1 KKVQVFFQRVGSH
14 HLFVPDL
21 LSHVLPQADPR
32 TQGYRMMQAG
42 PPGGGAAPNDIPP
55 IQALYMAAASQLQAP
70 ITVSAKEEDTDESLP
85 PSGKD
90 CYGNERQTLGDMA
103 RFFNNALLSDIKLR
117 VGFECYS
124 AHKLILVRSSEV
136 FERMFSSEWTDP
148 NKMEVE
154 LVEEPECCDVFE
166 AFLKFLYSCHI
177 VLTVENTL
185 PILMLADKYNV
196 SDLRKV
202 CINFA
207 TRSIIPKLPLK
218 DVFHVWYQY
227 ATKCY
232 HHCLVT
238 SCIAAL
244 SPKADDI
251 MSLPEWSVEWLALDI
266 EQLTQFLKSSDLTIR
281 NELTLFRALVKWID
295 SPKHPER
302 QSKQKELLQQ
312 FIQYIRFPMMTPE
325 QLEQLEKHRVVEQ
338 NPEMFVPYLLQAYK
352 FNAINL
358 EARSNNKDFTSSNFL
373 LRNYT
378 DLRWDKRIV
387 LSGYSHFGRLSEV
400 MPRFSTRSSSYPHT
414 SWDWELKIY
423 PKGSSTNNEDFRV
436 VLYSNVVLD
445 LPRPMEYMISMVNK
459 EGVLVS
465 VSGKKNFT
473 KSRYTADSDLDK
485 KVSVDELSSPNSRF
499 LVNDNVVLQV
509 MVKPLQ

>member
-1 KKVQVFFQRVGSH
+1 M
-14 HLFVPDL
+14 
-21 LSHVLPQADPR
+21 VLIMADPR

-42 PPGGGAAPNDIPP
+42 PAGGGAAPNDIPP
-55 IQALYMAAASQLQAP
+55 IQALYLAAASQLQPP
-70 ITVSAKEEDTDESLP
+70 ITVSAKEEDDVDDSLP

-90 CYGNERQTLGDMA
+90 CFGDERQTLGDMA
-103 RFFNNALLSDIKLR
+103 RFFNSGLLSDIKLR

-136 FERMFSSEWTDP
+136 FERMFSKEWTDP
-148 NKMEVE
+148 SKAEVE
-154 LVEEPECCDVFE
+154 LIEEPECCDVFP

-196 SDLRKV
+196 GDLRQV
-202 CINFA
+202 CVNFA
-207 TRSIIPKLPLK
+207 TKSIIPKLPLK

-232 HHCLVT
+232 HHCLIS

-251 MSLPEWSVEWLALDI
+251 MSLPEWNLEWLALDT
-266 EQLTQFLKSSDLTIR
+266 EQLIQFLKSSDLTIR
-281 NELTLFRALVKWID
+281 NELTLFRALVKWIE

-302 QSKQKELLQQ
+302 QSKQKEFLKQM
-312 FIQYIRFPMMTPE
+312 ISYIRFPMMTSE
-325 QLEQLEKHRVVEQ
+325 QLEQLEHHRMVELH
-338 NPEMFVPYLLQAYK
+338 PGLFIPYLLQAYK
-352 FNAINL
+352 YNAISL
-358 EARSNNKDFTSSNFL
+358 EARCNNKDFTASNFL

-387 LSGYSHFGRLSEV
+387 LSGYSCFGRLTEF

-445 LPRPMEYMISMVNK
+445 LPRPMEYMISMVNS
-459 EGVLVS
+459 ENVLVS

-485 KVSVDELSSPNSRF
+485 KVSVDELSAPNSRF
-499 LVNDNVVLQV
+499 LVNDNAILQV
-509 MVKPLQ
+509 MIKPLQ